1 MSTPPWSP
9 EPQSFESLVVTL
21 ADFGRRMKRGESV
34 TLPHVGLLIRSGRE
48 LVGAVV
54 DLHEGRHGAMTVFLQ
69 CATSRFETELIAV
82 PFASIDAI
90 SFKDLPPVQATVAK
104 EPPTPMALARKAKT
118 LADKYE
124 GLTIEVER
132 GADDAALLGLGKA
145 LDALESVLSSVA
157 ADELG
162 RESLAKV
169 KRISLRVGAA
179 LEVIRGDEAITLV
192 APAKEGTN
200 TNELKPQV
208 EAVL

>member
-1 MSTPPWSP
+1 MSNTPWSP

-34 TLPHVGLLIRSGRE
+34 TLPHVGLLLRSGRE
-48 LVGAVV
+48 LVGSVV

-69 CATSRFETELIAV
+69 CPTSRFETELIAV

-90 SFKDLPPVQATVAK
+90 SFKDLPAVQATVAK
-104 EPPTPMALARKAKT
+104 EPPTPMALSRKAKVV
-118 LADKYE
+118 ADKYA
-124 GLTIEVER
+124 GLALEVER

-157 ADELG
+157 ADDLG

-169 KRISLRVGAA
+169 KRISIRIGAA
-179 LEVIRGDEAITLV
+179 LEVIRGDGELTV
-192 APAKEGTN
+192 VVPSKDGTN
-200 TNELKPQV
+200 TSELKPRV

>member
-1 MSTPPWSP
+1 MSSQNWSP

-48 LVGAVV
+48 LVGSVV

-104 EPPTPMALARKAKT
+104 EPPTPMALSRKAKA
-118 LADKYE
+118 LADKYA
-124 GLTIEVER
+124 GLTIDIER

-145 LDALESVLSSVA
+145 LDALESVLSGVGV
-157 ADELG
+157 DDLG
-162 RESLAKV
+162 RESLAQV
-169 KRISLRVGAA
+169 RRIQLRIGPA
-179 LEVIRGDEAITLV
+179 LEVIRGDGELAV
-192 APAKEGTN
+192 VVPSKDGTS
-200 TNELKPQV
+200 TAELKPRV